1 MSNNRAF
8 IPEFGG
14 TVNLGKPGLAA
25 GTNAGTVQLAA
36 ATIYA
41 INGVSASKAIT
52 NNIALTAAPL
62 QPDLTTCIYLL
73 ALDAAGAL
81 TSYQGIPQLNVDLAA
96 GNKVL
101 QFPDPSL
108 RPVTVCPIGYMKIVT
123 NGGTFTAGTT
133 ALNAAG
139 VTATFV
145 DLFQVP
151 PAPLLS

>member
-1 MSNNRAF
+1 MSNNFAF
-8 IPEFGG
+8 IPNFGG

-25 GTNAGTVQLAA
+25 GTTAGTVQLVA

-41 INGVSASKAIT
+41 INGQMYAKAIT

-62 QPDLTTCIYLL
+62 QADLTTAIYVL

-81 TSYQGIPQLNVDLAA
+81 TSYQGIPQLTSDLAA

-101 QFPDPSL
+101 QWPTYPT
-108 RPVTVCPIGYMKIVT
+108 TVAPIGYMKVVLS
-123 NGGTFTAGTT
+123 GGTFTAGTT